1 MLLLVLP
8 NFFSHRI
15 IPWLLI
21 LMIRVLALYLSLV
34 LDVSVVDCWIFSL
47 IVEVLS
53 SSTRKLTL
61 IVLRLFFFVFHCI
74 FLNILG
80 NFIAL
85 DLFSLFI
92 AVSEGR
98 LVSLSF
104 PLLYYGENLFI
115 KLLSVLLFRDILIV
129 GKARGFVLAIEHF
142 LLQVDSL
149 QIDWQLIHLF
159 PAK

>member
-1 MLLLVLP
+1 M
-8 NFFSHRI
+8 
-15 IPWLLI
+15 
-21 LMIRVLALYLSLV
+21 
-34 LDVSVVDCWIFSL
+34 
-47 IVEVLS
+47 EVLS